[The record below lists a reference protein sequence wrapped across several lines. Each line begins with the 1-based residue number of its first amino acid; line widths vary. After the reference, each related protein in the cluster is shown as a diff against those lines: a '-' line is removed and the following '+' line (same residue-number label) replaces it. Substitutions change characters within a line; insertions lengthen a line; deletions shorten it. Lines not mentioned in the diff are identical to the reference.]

1 MRLRCRRP
9 PHEMD
14 PSMKLENES
23 SKTAILNR
31 LRRIEGQ
38 VRGIEEM
45 IRTDRDCTDIVQQFA
60 AVRSATQ
67 GAMNAFLEEY
77 AAACL
82 RSSGNTSAD
91 EREEMMH
98 NLLALLNKAA

>member
-14 PSMKLENES
+14 PSMKLENRS

-31 LRRIEGQ
+31 LRRIGD
-38 VRGIEEM
+38 RCGIEEM

-98 NLLALLNKAA
+98 NLLALLNKVA

>member
-1 MRLRCRRP
+1 
-9 PHEMD
+9 
-14 PSMKLENES
+14 
-23 SKTAILNR
+23 
-31 LRRIEGQ
+31 

>member
-1 MRLRCRRP
+1 
-9 PHEMD
+9 
-14 PSMKLENES
+14 MKLENES

-82 RSSGNTSAD
+82 RSSANTSAD
-91 EREEMMH
+91 EREDMMH